1 MTIKDKKTPFGM
13 QIFATMVAR
22 LTINTAIRMLYPFL
36 PAFSRGLG
44 VPIETLIRLLSLRS
58 ALAMMAPV
66 FGRLSDRYGRRNIM
80 VAAMVVL
87 SASLAAMALWPGYWI
102 FVAFLLLGI
111 VAQILYQPAH
121 QAYISERVPYEQ
133 RGRVIAIT
141 ELAWAGAML
150 VGVPLVGWMLVRA
163 PSLEIGLP
171 RPFIFLSILGIVSV
185 GMLSKT
191 LSNQR
196 NGIDKSV
203 NAFSHWKIVLTNHS
217 VIAGLMLGVFTA
229 GANEILNVVFA
240 SWLEV
245 TFGMT
250 LTAIGLATVI
260 IGVADLLGEGG
271 VIAFSDRYGKRRT
284 VGWGIGLSIFSYL
297 ALPLLGTSRI
307 GALLGLFFVYLTF
320 EFAVVAILP
329 LMTELMPEARSSVM
343 SANIAGHSLGRMIG
357 ALTGGFLLPFG
368 IGVNGIVA
376 AVFNVLAL
384 IVLLLWVKENKS

>member
-150 VGVPLVGWMLVRA
+150 VGVPLVGWMLARA

>member
-1 MTIKDKKTPFGM
+1 
-13 QIFATMVAR
+13 
-22 LTINTAIRMLYPFL
+22 
-36 PAFSRGLG
+36 
-44 VPIETLIRLLSLRS
+44 
-58 ALAMMAPV
+58 
-66 FGRLSDRYGRRNIM
+66 M